1 VSILANPPPA
11 ATATPDPPPRPKS
24 DPRFATPPWDRQT
37 PAWQQ
42 LDRRLPADHL
52 ARRIDRL
59 VEQLHLDDLFA
70 SYAGT
75 GSDAHRPDL
84 LLKAVLYETWRG
96 QHRPAD
102 WHRDAHESEPL
113 RWLLLGCTPS
123 RARWYAFRDRLGQ
136 HLPDWNRQVL
146 KRAGDEQL
154 TPAQR
159 AALDGSDLAANA
171 SRHRLVNAAT
181 LQQRLAQLD
190 EAIAADARG
199 QPPADVP
206 GWMARRPAGRQRQR
220 RHYRHAQE
228 RLDERRRRNR
238 LRRREDRKPDGKV
251 VISPS
256 DPEAALGLDKLAV
269 YRPLYNVQFMVD
281 LDSPLV
287 LAYEV
292 LVQPTDAGA
301 LGPMLE
307 RARYFLGRPPQELL
321 ADAKYASG
329 PQLALAEGAGV
340 TLLAPWQAKNPG
352 EPTGGQPPRQ
362 LPKEQFRWRLEL
374 QTYECPQ
381 GHLLDFV
388 GRKQERRGEGVVQE
402 RLQYRCAAAHCRA
415 CPRRPECVKG
425 SGGRTISRSP
435 YEEQVEALRA
445 RMATAEA
452 QALYRLRKQTVE
464 RGFAD
469 VKEHR
474 GLRRLSGRGL
484 ARARVAVGLVVLA
497 HNLLTA
503 QALRDRKQA
512 APADAGNP
520 QRSNI

>member
-1 VSILANPPPA
+1 VDILAAPPA
-11 ATATPDPPPRPKS
+11 DATAPPRPRRGAP
-24 DPRFATPPWDRQT
+24 PRFAAPPWDRHS
-37 PAWQQ
+37 PAWID
-42 LDRRLPADHL
+42 LDRRLAPDHL

-59 VEQLHLDDLFA
+59 VDQLPLADLFA
-70 SYAGT
+70 SYAGA
-75 GSDAHRPDL
+75 GSAAHRPDR
-84 LLKAVLYETWRG
+84 LLKAVLYLTQRG
-96 QHRPAD
+96 RTRPAD
-102 WHRDAHESEPL
+102 WHRDAHECEPL
-113 RWLLLGCTPS
+113 RWLLFGCTPA
-123 RARWYAFRDRLGQ
+123 RARWYAFRDRLGP
-136 HLPDWNRQVL
+136 LLDELNRRLLQQAL
-146 KRAGDEQL
+146 DDGL
-154 TPAQR
+154 TPACR

-181 LQQRLAQLD
+181 LEQRLAQLD
-190 EAIAADARG
+190 AALAADARG
-199 QPPADVP
+199 QPPPAVP
-206 GWMARRPAGRQRQR
+206 GWMARRPAGRRRQR
-220 RHYRHAQE
+220 GRYRQAHE

-238 LRRREDRKPDGKV
+238 HRRREDRKPDHKV
-251 VISPS
+251 VISLS
-256 DPEAALGLDKLAV
+256 DPEAALGQDKLRV
-269 YRPLYNVQFMVD
+269 YRPLYNAQFLVD

-292 LVQPTDAGA
+292 LAQPTDAGA
-301 LGPMLE
+301 LGPMLQ
-307 RARYFLGRPPQELL
+307 RTRSFLGRPVQQLL
-321 ADAKYASG
+321 ADAKYAAG
-329 PQLALAEGAGV
+329 PQLALAEREGV
-340 TLLAPWQAKNPG
+340 TLFAPWQAKEPG
-352 EPTGGQPPRQ
+352 APPGGRPPRQ

-381 GHLLDFV
+381 GHLLAFA
-388 GRKQERRGEGVVQE
+388 GRSRERRGEGAVQE

-435 YEEQVEALRA
+435 YEAEVEALRA

-469 VKEHR
+469 LKEHR

-497 HNLLTA
+497 HNLLAA

-512 APADAGNP
+512 APADPANP
-520 QRSNI
+520 HRINI